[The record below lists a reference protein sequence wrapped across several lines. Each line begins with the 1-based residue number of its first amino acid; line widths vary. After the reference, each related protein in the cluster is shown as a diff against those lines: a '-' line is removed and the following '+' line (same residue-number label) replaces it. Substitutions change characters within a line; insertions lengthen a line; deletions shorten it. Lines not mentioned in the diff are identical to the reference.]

1 MARAKTAPPEQGTL
15 FGPAPVEPVGKLPS
29 LPTGAGARWSRF
41 KSPVRQQCADC
52 VVYLHQNG
60 GVGPAVRS
68 ARWRRIDSKSDLLLC
83 PEHAQDRREAEG
95 LASLE
100 EKKPTKARRR

>member
-1 MARAKTAPPEQGTL
+1 MARAKTAPLEQLPL
-15 FGPAPVEPVGKLPS
+15 FGPPPVEPVGRLQALPA
-29 LPTGAGARWSRF
+29 GAGARWSRF

-52 VVYLHQNG
+52 VVYLHENA

-68 ARWRRIDSKSDLLLC
+68 ARWRRIDSKGDLLLC
-83 PEHAQDRREAEG
+83 PEHAQYRRRIEG

-100 EKKPTKARRR
+100 EKKPKRGRGR